1 MARGSPEWFPGEMLL
16 ARIRQEEN
24 GRLVASV
31 TAPTRDDEAVLSD
44 VELIPM

>member
-16 ARIRQEEN
+16 ERIWHEEN